1 MPVEHRLR
9 LGQYAERSRRDEVLQ
24 RERAKVDAV
33 IAGAWRWVL
42 RRRVEAEAEREASAP
57 VGVFPEED
65 AMKRLAE
72 GSGLACDEPR
82 VMLAASLEQGDVA
95 VEDEKARGRG
105 AA

>member
-9 LGQYAERSRRDEVLQ
+9 LGQYSERSRSDEVLQ

-33 IAGAWRWVL
+33 IVGAWRWVL
-42 RRRVEAEAEREASAP
+42 WRKVEREAEREASAA

-72 GSGLACDEPR
+72 GSGLAGDEPR
-82 VMLAASLEQGDVA
+82 VILSASLEQGDVA
-95 VEDEKARGRG
+95 VEDEKARGRV